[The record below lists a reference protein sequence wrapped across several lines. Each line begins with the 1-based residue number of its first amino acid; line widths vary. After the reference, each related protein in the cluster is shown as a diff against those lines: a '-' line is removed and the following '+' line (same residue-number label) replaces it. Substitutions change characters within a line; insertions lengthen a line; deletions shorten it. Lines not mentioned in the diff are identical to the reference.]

1 MWEWDGPKATQISN
15 SGVARKPGAT
25 QAWQDAAGK
34 LTLTMTDGKVTG
46 WTGWGRGVNTLAT
59 GDWAPIAGKSYTRTA
74 KFLGPASQFSTEVTY
89 E

>member
-15 SGVARKPGAT
+15 TGVARKPGAT
-25 QAWQDAAGK
+25 LAWKDAEAK

-46 WTGWGRGVNTLAT
+46 WTGSGRGANLVAT
-59 GDWAPIAGKSYTRTA
+59 GGWASMAGKSYTWTA
-74 KFLGPASQFSTEVTY
+74 KSLGPASQFSIEVTY